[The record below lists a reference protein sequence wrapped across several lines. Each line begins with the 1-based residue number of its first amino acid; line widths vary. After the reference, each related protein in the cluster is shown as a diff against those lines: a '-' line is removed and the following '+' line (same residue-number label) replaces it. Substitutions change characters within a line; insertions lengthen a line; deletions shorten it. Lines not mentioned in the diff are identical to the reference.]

1 MKCLKKTLFY
11 IFPIIVL
18 IASTSVFSELEPVLP
33 PKAALQYATSN
44 ILNITEHKRLS
55 AKIASEYM
63 NRITIVNDRIVNVF
77 GDEGTFVVQTDEHT
91 GQIFIKPT
99 ADNGDKPLS
108 ITLITENGIT
118 QDLTLTPSPLKAS
131 TLILK
136 PQTHATENYKG
147 ADALIPGF
155 SSRNAT
161 QQEQQ
166 IQIMKQAV
174 LGELAVVETR
184 ITPSRKIA
192 GFNLHYVKS
201 YQAGSYLVGVW
212 LIKNNSK
219 NFQELQE
226 KTFFKNGDL
235 ALSLQKRLLSP
246 NEKTYLYILGSN

>member
-1 MKCLKKTLFY
+1 MKYLKKTLFY

-18 IASTSVFSELEPVLP
+18 IASTSVFSEVEPVLP

-63 NRITIVNDRIVNVF
+63 NRITVVNDRIVNVF

-108 ITLITENGIT
+108 ITLITENGVT
-118 QDLTLTPSPLKAS
+118 QDLTLMPSPLKAS

-136 PQTHATENYKG
+136 ANVEDNYKG

-155 SSRNAT
+155 SARNST
-161 QQEQQ
+161 LQDKLL
-166 IQIMKQAV
+166 QIMKQAV
-174 LGELAVVETR
+174 LGELAVLETR

-201 YQAGSYLVGVW
+201 YQAGSYLVEVW

-246 NEKTYLYILGSN
+246 NEKTYLYILGSA